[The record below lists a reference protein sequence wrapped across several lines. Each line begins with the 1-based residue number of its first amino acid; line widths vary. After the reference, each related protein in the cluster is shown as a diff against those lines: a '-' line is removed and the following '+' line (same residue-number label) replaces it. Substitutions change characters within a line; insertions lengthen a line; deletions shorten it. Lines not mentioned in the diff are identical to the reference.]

1 MIDICPCGDVITK
14 GGTRC
19 DRCDALHVLGLEYG
33 ANNDE
38 IKNAFHILAKVWHP
52 DRFESDQKLRTIAEE
67 KLKEFNSAFH
77 LLTMPS
83 SRRVSPDP
91 SHGQPPSRPK
101 PPEPQTEQPE
111 PKPQGQ
117 EPRTEGQ
124 SAPAAPK
131 QPPSGNRSHQNSTS
145 SQRRPHH
152 SRPTRISA
160 AKAGWGFLGII
171 AAVILI
177 WVGAYVWH
185 EKSRTRSISSSPAA
199 SVAVSPTVQAP
210 PEAQQP
216 HNEVPRSDT
225 PTGPP
230 ADKEKRGP
238 KAKGESLQLPASPEK
253 GGREA
258 APNNPTTEQLVE
270 PRPPVTD
277 GAAYFTVGSTKDDVL
292 AIQGTPTDVSE
303 DEFGY
308 GFSTVYFSHG
318 VVRSWYNSRV
328 STLKVRLLPSAN
340 IARKEYFTVGSTKDD
355 VLAIQG
361 TPTEFFED
369 EFGYGFS
376 KVYFSHGVVHSWHNS
391 RVNPLKVRL
400 LFSANIARKEYFT
413 VGSTKD
419 DVLAI
424 QGSPTDVSEDE
435 FGYGFSKVY
444 FSHGVVHTWHNSRV
458 NPLKVRLLPS
468 ANMARPE
475 YFTVGSTKDD
485 VLAVQGTPTEFSED
499 KFEYGFSIVYFSHG
513 VVSSWDYSEANPL
526 KVRAPPQ

>member
-1 MIDICPCGDVITK
+1 
-14 GGTRC
+14 
-19 DRCDALHVLGLEYG
+19 
-33 ANNDE
+33 
-38 IKNAFHILAKVWHP
+38 
-52 DRFESDQKLRTIAEE
+52 
-67 KLKEFNSAFH
+67 
-77 LLTMPS
+77 
-83 SRRVSPDP
+83 
-91 SHGQPPSRPK
+91 
-101 PPEPQTEQPE
+101 
-111 PKPQGQ
+111 
-117 EPRTEGQ
+117 
-124 SAPAAPK
+124 
-131 QPPSGNRSHQNSTS
+131 
-145 SQRRPHH
+145 
-152 SRPTRISA
+152 
-160 AKAGWGFLGII
+160 
-171 AAVILI
+171 
-177 WVGAYVWH
+177 
-185 EKSRTRSISSSPAA
+185 
-199 SVAVSPTVQAP
+199 VSPTVQAP

-238 KAKGESLQLPASPEK
+238 KAKGESRQIPASPEK

-424 QGSPTDVSEDE
+424 QGTPTDVSEDE